1 METINSTYSAS
12 GSVKG
17 AGVQSKN
24 KDFKRVLGL
33 WSLIAVAVGVVIGQ
47 GPLISILQTVGI
59 AGYGAY
65 IAIGAAFIL
74 SLCYVA
80 TFAELSL
87 MMPKAGSIST
97 YTEVAIGHFPAIVAV
112 FSGYVVVAMFGLS
125 AEMFLVDAIL
135 GELFPGTF
143 SPLVIAFIILGFF
156 TLLNLMGIDIFAK
169 AQNILA
175 VAMIVFLL
183 IVGSSGSF
191 GLGQPQPVGINLFA
205 DWHFEG
211 LGIFS
216 LVALAI
222 WGFVGAEFVCPLVE
236 ESRQPERD
244 LPRAMFLGLFLILGV
259 YMLLMLAALYY
270 MPSEAIGS
278 SELPHVDLI
287 TAIFGE
293 SGLIFIAVVAITGTC
308 STVNSVLAAVP
319 RMLYG
324 MAKNGQVFP
333 MFKRVNTKGEPWVA
347 VVFMALIVAVPLFM
361 MGSDPDT
368 IITLLIAASTCW
380 FLTYIIAHID
390 LLVLRKRYPSASRP
404 YKSPFYPIPQVVG
417 ILGMAYAAMNNS
429 PSPEMTQQVYTIAG
443 VVLLMVCVIG
453 ALWVKFVMKRGLFE
467 PDSLSNVLER

>member
-1 METINSTYSAS
+1 MGTINSTYSANE
-12 GSVKG
+12 SVKG

-24 KDFKRVLGL
+24 KDFKRVLGF
-33 WSLIAVAVGVVIGQ
+33 WSLLAAAIGVVIGQ
-47 GPLISILQTVGI
+47 GPLISILQTVGF

-65 IAIGAAFIL
+65 IAIGTAFLL

-80 TFAELSL
+80 TFSELAL
-87 MMPKAGSIST
+87 MMPKAGGVST

-135 GELFPGTF
+135 GELFPGMF
-143 SPLVIAFIILGFF
+143 SPMLIAFVILGLF
-156 TLLNLMGIDIFAK
+156 TLLNMLGIDVFAK
-169 AQNILA
+169 AQNLLA
-175 VAMIVFLL
+175 FAMVVFLVLVGL
-183 IVGSSGSF
+183 IGT
-191 GLGQPQPVGINLFA
+191 LDMGQPQPEQLNLFA

-222 WGFVGAEFVCPLVE
+222 WGFVGAEYVCPLVE
-236 ESRQPERD
+236 ESKDPERN
-244 LPRAMFLGLFLILGV
+244 LPRSMFTGMCVILVV
-259 YMLLMLAALYY
+259 YLLLVMAALNY
-270 MPSEAIGS
+270 MPTEALAS
-278 SELPHVDLI
+278 AELPHVDLI
-287 TAIFGE
+287 MTMLGDSALLFV
-293 SGLIFIAVVAITGTC
+293 AVIAITGTC
-308 STVNSVLAAVP
+308 STVNSVMAAVP

-333 MFKRVNTKGEPWVA
+333 IFKQVNSRGEPWVA
-347 VVFMALIVAVPLFM
+347 VIFMAVVVAVPLFI

-390 LLVLRKRYPSASRP
+390 LLVLRKRYPDASRP
-404 YKSPFYPIPQVVG
+404 YKSPLYPIPQVVG

-453 ALWVKFVMKRGLFE
+453 AIWVKFVMKRGLFE
-467 PDSLSNVLER
+467 PDSLSNALKR